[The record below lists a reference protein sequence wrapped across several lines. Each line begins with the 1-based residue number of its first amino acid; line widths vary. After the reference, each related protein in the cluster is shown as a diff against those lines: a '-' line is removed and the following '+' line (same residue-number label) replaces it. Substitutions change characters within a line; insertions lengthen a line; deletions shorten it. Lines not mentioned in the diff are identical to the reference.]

1 MFDASSRTEGPSLN
15 DCLHPGAS
23 LTEPLLS
30 VILRFRANKIVFV
43 ADIEKA
49 FLQISLKPEHRD
61 FVRFLWYEN
70 EGEITSK
77 NILQSKICNYRIC
90 HVLFGVTSS
99 PFLLT
104 STITKH
110 ITTYNKEDP
119 KFVEQFLRSLNVDDL
134 NSGGENIHDCYNFY
148 SKAKTSLG
156 QGSFNLRKFQ
166 SNSSDFEYMINGDI
180 NHNSIVTK
188 VLGLI

>member
-1 MFDASSRTEGPSLN
+1 M
-15 DCLHPGAS
+15 
-23 LTEPLLS
+23 
-30 VILRFRANKIVFV
+30 
-43 ADIEKA
+43 
-49 FLQISLKPEHRD
+49 QISLKPEHRD

-99 PFLLT
+99 PVLLT

-110 ITTYNKEDP
+110 ITTYNNEDP
-119 KFVEQFLRSLNVDDL
+119 KFVEQFLRSLHVDDL